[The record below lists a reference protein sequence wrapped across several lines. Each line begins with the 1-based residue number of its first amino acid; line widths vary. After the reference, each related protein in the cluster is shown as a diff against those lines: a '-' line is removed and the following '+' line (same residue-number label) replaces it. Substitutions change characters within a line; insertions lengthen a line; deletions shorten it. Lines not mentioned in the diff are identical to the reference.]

1 MNNHDKNNL
10 NFLLSVD
17 ICTLYD
23 WYEKVDEDDH
33 LYAIE
38 LLTKFN
44 LENID
49 INKNGLDEKDLDNL
63 KFLLNIDNKTLYD
76 WYEKVNEED
85 HLYAIELLTA
95 FKQEKINY
103 EIEQV
108 LSLMKDFTEV
118 KKILNK
124 F

>member
-1 MNNHDKNNL
+1 MNKHDEDNL

-17 ICTLYD
+17 IVTLYD
-23 WYEKVDEDDH
+23 WYGKVDEDDH

-49 INKNGLDEKDLDNL
+49 INKNGLDEEDLGNL

-76 WYEKVNEED
+76 WYEKVDEND

-95 FKQEKINY
+95 FKQEKITY
-103 EIEQV
+103 EVEQK
-108 LSLMKDFTEV
+108 LSLMNEFPIV
-118 KKILNK
+118 KEILNK